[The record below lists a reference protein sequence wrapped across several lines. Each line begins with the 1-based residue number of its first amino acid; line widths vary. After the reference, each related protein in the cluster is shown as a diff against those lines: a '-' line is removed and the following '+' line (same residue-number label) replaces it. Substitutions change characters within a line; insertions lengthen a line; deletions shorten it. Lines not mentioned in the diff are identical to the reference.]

1 LNNKITAYI
10 ILPAFLLLGGL
21 AMGVLSAS
29 SFTILLTLLML
40 VAIFREASQPSI
52 CAGGTLAILLL
63 GTALKNFQ
71 SGSLTLE
78 EQVNHLLSGFS
89 SQTLITVA
97 ALFVV
102 AEGIRLSGWLELA
115 SHKILS
121 NERRENMAAL
131 RIGAIVTPLSS
142 FMNNTPVVAMF
153 IPAIKKWCCK
163 NKVSSSKLLLPMVF
177 FTTLGGMCTLIG
189 TSTNLIVHGKML
201 ELDPSKYPELSHG
214 LNMFT
219 LTPIA
224 LICIAL
230 GTIWIIA
237 FAIKILPHSEDS
249 NEASVRTY
257 IMKMKITPASP
268 IDGKRVKETN
278 LQKLDGLVIM
288 SASRPSGNT
297 VTTNIRN
304 WILLSGDILTFSGE
318 REHLSQLQSISGL
331 SHIELES
338 DEDFHLYELL
348 IPSSS
353 ALIGKSIQE
362 IWFRQR
368 YMAAALSLHRRSKE
382 IHNFSDNPL
391 QVGDT
396 LLIAA
401 KPTFIEFWRNSADF
415 TLLSVIDEDDQEQ
428 VKPKLLPLIIVLLM
442 SLLPAFNILPIM
454 TSAMIA
460 ALLMIATRKELQS
473 APLKTIDLN
482 ILLVIGAA
490 LGLSSGLQDSG
501 AAAMIANALPI
512 PMANPQLAL
521 FGVCLFTW
529 MLTELIT
536 NTAAVALIF
545 PIAISIAEKIEVSPL
560 PFIIAVAV
568 AGSASFATPIG
579 YQTNMMVYAPGNY
592 KFSDY
597 LKSGL
602 PLALIVVITASL
614 SIPFFFKF

>member
-1 LNNKITAYI
+1 M
-10 ILPAFLLLGGL
+10 GL
-21 AMGVLSAS
+21 ISAA
-29 SFTILLTLLML
+29 SFTMFLTLLML
-40 VAIFREASQPSI
+40 IAIFREASQPSV
-52 CAGGTLAILLL
+52 CAGGTLAILIL
-63 GTALKNFQ
+63 GSALTDFQ
-71 SGSLTLE
+71 AGQLSI
-78 EQVNHLLSGFS
+78 EQQLSRLISGFS

-115 SHKILS
+115 SHKILQD
-121 NERRENMAAL
+121 ERREKFAAM

-153 IPAIKKWCCK
+153 IPAIKKWCNK

-201 ELDPSKYPELSHG
+201 ELNPETYPALSKGLS
-214 LNMFT
+214 MFT
-219 LTPIA
+219 LTPVA
-224 LICIAL
+224 LFCVGL
-230 GTIWIIA
+230 GAIWIIL
-237 FAIKILPHSEDS
+237 FAIKILPHSEDGQS
-249 NEASVRTY
+249 DNVRKY
-257 IMKMKITPASP
+257 IMKMKVTPASA

-278 LQKLDGLVIM
+278 LQQLDGLVIM

-304 WILLSGDILTFSGE
+304 WILLTGDVLTFSGE
-318 REHLSQLQSISGL
+318 REHLNQLQSISGL
-331 SHIELES
+331 SHIDVDSEN
-338 DEDFHLYELL
+338 EDFHLYELQ
-348 IPSSS
+348 IPATS
-353 ALIGKSIQE
+353 ALVGKSIQE

-368 YMAAALSLHRRSKE
+368 YMAAALSLHRRSSE
-382 IHNFSDNPL
+382 IHNFSKEPL
-391 QVGDT
+391 QIGDT

-401 KPTFIEFWRNSADF
+401 RPTFIEFWQNSADF
-415 TLLSVIDEDDQEQ
+415 SLLTNVEQDESYNK
-428 VKPKLLPLIIVLLM
+428 KPNLLPLIVVLLM

-460 ALLMIATRKELQS
+460 ALFMIATRKELQS
-473 APLKTIDLN
+473 SPLKSIDLN

-490 LGLSSGLQDSG
+490 LGLSTGLEDSG
-501 AAAMIANALPI
+501 AAKLIANSLPI
-512 PMANPQLAL
+512 PMDNPQLAL
-521 FGVCLFTW
+521 LFICVSTW
-529 MLTELIT
+529 ALTELIT

-545 PIAISIAEKIEVSPL
+545 PIAINIAEKMAISPM
-560 PFIIAVAV
+560 PFIIAIAV

-602 PLALIVVITASL
+602 PLAFIVLATASL
-614 SIPFFFKF
+614 AIPFFFEF